1 MGKNKWIIGETED
14 KQKLVCNKDEQ
25 GNLQFTF
32 NDGWKLPK
40 VKIDKEE
47 FTSLFHDLFSPG
59 ESLPDASEEEED
71 PNVWDSSLD
80 WHEWNERKR

>member
-1 MGKNKWIIGETED
+1 MEKNKWVIGETED

-32 NDGWKLPK
+32 NGGWTLPK

-47 FTSLFHDLFSPG
+47 FTSLFHDLFP
-59 ESLPDASEEEED
+59 SEENLIPDMGEEN
-71 PNVWDSSLD
+71 PNV
-80 WHEWNERKR
+80 